1 MSNSAEILDLF
12 YKNKEQFNP
21 NFRLKIWRSLSWLKN
36 AEQSEQLD
44 LKFISQWIA
53 FNAAYADELS
63 NILGDKNTFI
73 DFLKRICDYDTEKT
87 LQKIINKH
95 YQNEIKNLL
104 EQPYTFQPFWDYHNG
119 KKSEEDWQFS
129 FRRMKKRINT
139 AFTQQKTHIVL
150 HVIFNHLYTLRNQLI
165 HGGSTFESSANR
177 KQLTESC
184 VILGALVPAILVI
197 MMNCHSE
204 VDWGKP
210 FYPYIQDNK

>member
-1 MSNSAEILDLF
+1 M
-12 YKNKEQFNP
+12 
-21 NFRLKIWRSLSWLKN
+21 
-36 AEQSEQLD
+36 
-44 LKFISQWIA
+44 
-53 FNAAYADELS
+53 
-63 NILGDKNTFI
+63 
-73 DFLKRICDYDTEKT
+73 
-87 LQKIINKH
+87 QKIINKH